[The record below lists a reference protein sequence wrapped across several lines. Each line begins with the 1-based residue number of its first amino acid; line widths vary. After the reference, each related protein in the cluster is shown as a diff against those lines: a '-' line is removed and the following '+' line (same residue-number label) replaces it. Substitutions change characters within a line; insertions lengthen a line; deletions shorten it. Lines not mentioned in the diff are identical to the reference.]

1 MTDSSMRLNLSIIR
15 PPLKLIQFFP
25 NNTLQRVV
33 LNGQN
38 SSWTPVFA
46 GILQGSVFWP
56 LRVQGSD
63 LCFYWSPSMTLLKAF
78 HKLYMEPSTDIIHH
92 CFLLSR
98 TLNEYA
104 VLFFFFNLDSLH
116 ARLNS
121 HYEAWSSKKRSTK
134 KIKYGS
140 TKDITLGLPAENVF
154 QSWHLYASSESYF
167 LKEKCSLSP
176 SAICYSYQK
185 HLGIYLDR
193 KLVLI

>member
-104 VLFFFFNLDSLH
+104 VLFFFLIWIHSMQGWTATTRH
-116 ARLNS
+116 GVTRK
-121 HYEAWSSKKRSTK
+121 EAQKRSNMDLQ
-134 KIKYGS
+134 KI
-140 TKDITLGLPAENVF
+140 
-154 QSWHLYASSESYF
+154 
-167 LKEKCSLSP
+167 SL
-176 SAICYSYQK
+176 
-185 HLGIYLDR
+185 
-193 KLVLI
+193 